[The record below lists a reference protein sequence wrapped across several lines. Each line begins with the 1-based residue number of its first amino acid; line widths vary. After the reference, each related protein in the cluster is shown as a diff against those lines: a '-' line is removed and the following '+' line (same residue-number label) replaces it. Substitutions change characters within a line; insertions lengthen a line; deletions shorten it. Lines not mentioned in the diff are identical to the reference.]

1 VRVAERAALLVATCF
16 VSACAAAVAGGPRS
30 GPSAALTAAQFTR
43 EVTPFPVLDSAGKP
57 YAFAFLGGL
66 DVPRPQFV
74 DIDGD
79 GDLDLFVQE
88 YAQAVMFF
96 ENVGTRSAPRYEWR
110 SDKFQGLDTGEWF
123 RFIDVDGDSLV
134 DLLTELPFSYVRFW
148 KNVGTRTAPR
158 FEARD
163 SLRNEAGQPI
173 YIDRQ
178 NIPALTDVDCNGR
191 IDFFV
196 GRVEGTVSRYE
207 QVAPGALQFSLIEEF
222 WENIE
227 IVAEIDTSARPTRH
241 GANALAFA
249 DFDGDGDVDLF
260 WGDFFER
267 GILLIENVGRSCATP
282 SFQVE
287 PVLLPFADGVLTSGY
302 NAPAPVDFDGDGD
315 LDFLMGVIGGTNN
328 PVRTAA
334 DNFYHWERTAPDRFE
349 LRSTRFLNGIDVGS
363 EAAPV
368 LVDLDGDGDLDL
380 VIGSKIEPN
389 SNTSGRLYIYSNEG
403 SRTRPAFRH
412 TATLDVG
419 AYYNVFPT
427 FGDLDG
433 DGDLD
438 LLIGT
443 WNHDIKGFRNVGTR
457 TAPRFARDSTLDV
470 ALTRVSNAAPTL
482 FDVDG
487 DGLLDLV
494 VGQAN
499 GEFKYYRNAGT
510 AQVPRF
516 VLASERLDDLDVGR
530 RSTPS
535 FHDVDGDG
543 LPDLVSGREEG
554 GLVVYRNAGTRTAPR
569 FVPYDG
575 PALPLPSAS
584 VPRFVDIDGDGLMDL
599 FSGSVGGGVV
609 FYRGT
614 TPRR

>member
-1 VRVAERAALLVATCF
+1 MRAAERAALLGGTLLL
-16 VSACAAAVAGGPRS
+16 SACAAAVASTRPPR
-30 GPSAALTAAQFTR
+30 GEPLTAAHFTR
-43 EVTPFPVLDSAGKP
+43 DVSPFPVFDSAGRP
-57 YAFAFLGGL
+57 YALAFLGGL

-88 YAQAVMFF
+88 YAQSVMFF
-96 ENVGTRSAPRYEWR
+96 ENVGTRAAPRYEWR

-123 RFIDVDGDSLV
+123 RFLDVDGDSLV
-134 DLLTELPFSYVRFW
+134 DLLSELPFSYIRFW

-158 FEARD
+158 FAAQDSVRD
-163 SLRNEAGQPI
+163 AAGRAI
-173 YIDRQ
+173 YFDRQ

-196 GRVEGTVSRYE
+196 GRVEGVVDRLE
-207 QVAPGALQFSLIEEF
+207 QTERGSLRFALVEER
-222 WENIE
+222 WEDIE
-227 IVAEIDTSARPTRH
+227 IVAVVDTAARPTRH

-267 GILLIENVGRSCATP
+267 GILLIENIGRSCATP
-282 SFQVE
+282 NFQVQ
-287 PVLLPFADGVLTSGY
+287 PVQLPFADGVLTSGY

-315 LDFLMGVIGGTNN
+315 LDFLMGVIGGTAN

-334 DNFYHWERTAPDRFE
+334 DNFYHWERTARDRFV
-349 LRSTRFLNGIDVGS
+349 LRSTRFLDGLDVGS
-363 EAAPV
+363 ESAPAF
-368 LVDLDGDGDLDL
+368 VDLDGDGLLDL
-380 VIGSKIEPN
+380 VIGSKVEPT
-389 SNTSGRLYIYSNEG
+389 SNTAGRLHVYANRG
-403 SRTRPAFRH
+403 SAAQPRFEAQGTI
-412 TATLDVG
+412 DVG
-419 AYYNVFPT
+419 AYYNIVPA

-433 DGDLD
+433 DGDPD
-438 LLIGT
+438 LLVGT

-457 TAPRFARDSTLDV
+457 RMPQFVRDSTLDV
-470 ALTRVSNAAPTL
+470 TLTRVSNAAPVL
-482 FDVDG
+482 FDLDG
-487 DGLLDLV
+487 DGDLDLV
-494 VGQAN
+494 VGQSN
-499 GEFKYYRNAGT
+499 GEFKFYRNEGS

-530 RSTPS
+530 RSAPA

-554 GLVVYRNAGTRTAPR
+554 GLLVYRNVGTRSAPR
-569 FVPYDG
+569 FAAYDG
-575 PALPLPSAS
+575 FALPLPPAS
-584 VPRFVDIDGDGLMDL
+584 VPRFVDIDGDGRIDL

-614 TPRR
+614 TPAR

>member
-1 VRVAERAALLVATCF
+1 MRAAERATLLGATLLL
-16 VSACAAAVAGGPRS
+16 SACAAAVVGSTRPARS
-30 GPSAALTAAQFTR
+30 SPLRAAHFTR
-43 EVTPFPVLDSAGKP
+43 EVSAFPVFDSVGQP
-57 YAFAFLGGL
+57 YPLAFLGGL

-88 YAQAVMFF
+88 YAHSLMYF
-96 ENVGTRSAPRYEWR
+96 ENVGTRSVPRYEWR

-134 DLLTELPFSYVRFW
+134 DILSELPFSYIRFW
-148 KNVGTRTAPR
+148 KNVGTRSAPR
-158 FEARD
+158 FAAQD
-163 SLRNEAGQPI
+163 SLRNESGQAI
-173 YIDRQ
+173 YFDRQ

-196 GRVEGTVSRYE
+196 GRVEGSVDRLE
-207 QVAPGALQFSLIEEF
+207 QTAPGSLRFSLVAER
-222 WENIE
+222 WEDIE
-227 IVAEIDTSARPTRH
+227 IVADIDTSGRPTRH

-282 SFQVE
+282 NFQVE
-287 PVLLPFADGVLTSGY
+287 PVLLPFADGVRTSGY

-315 LDFLMGVIGGTNN
+315 LDFLMGVIGGTAN

-334 DNFYHWERTAPDRFE
+334 DNFYHWERTAPGRFA

-363 EAAPV
+363 ESAPV
-368 LVDLDGDGDLDL
+368 FVDLDGDGDLDM
-380 VIGSKIEPN
+380 VIGSKIDPG
-389 SNTSGRLYIYSNEG
+389 SNTAGRLYLYTNEG
-403 SRTRPAFRH
+403 TTTRPAFRH
-412 TATLDVG
+412 SATLDVG
-419 AYYNVFPT
+419 EYYNVFPA

-457 TAPRFARDSTLDV
+457 TAPRFERDTSLDL

-487 DGLLDLV
+487 DGDLDLV
-494 VGQAN
+494 IGQAN
-499 GEFKYYRNAGT
+499 GEFKFYRNVGT
-510 AQVPRF
+510 PRSPTF
-516 VLASERLDDLDVGR
+516 ELASERLDDLDVGR

-535 FHDVDGDG
+535 FFDVDGDG

-554 GLVVYRNAGTRTAPR
+554 GLLVYRNAGTLTAPR
-569 FVPYDG
+569 FVPYE
-575 PALPLPSAS
+575 ALQLPLPPAS
-584 VPRFVDIDGDGLMDL
+584 VPRFVDIDGDGLVDL

-609 FYRGT
+609 LYRGT
-614 TPRR
+614 TPGR